1 MSAKV
6 LTKAAAKA
14 EVAAT
19 PSSQKSDG
27 ENTTIAKIGGD
38 GAAATR
44 K

>member
-19 PSSQKSDG
+19 PLSQKSGG

-38 GAAATR
+38 GAAVTR

>member
-1 MSAKV
+1 MSAKI

-19 PSSQKSDG
+19 LSPQKSDG
-27 ENTTIAKIGGD
+27 ENTIIAKIGGD